1 MSHNGNNTERCGMQ
15 TVGTPFRVQFGVT
28 NTKQFKIGSS
38 GQDTCSICG
47 DAGQFVI
54 CRARHYVR

>member
-1 MSHNGNNTERCGMQ
+1 MQ
-15 TVGTPFRVQFGVT
+15 TVGVPFKCINGQCPFRVQFGVT

-38 GQDTCSICG
+38 GQETCSICG

-54 CRARHYVR
+54 CRRGAM